1 MIKKYITSEDLNTSI
16 EIFQDINIIT
26 GFNGSGKTTL
36 LNKILSL
43 NKKSSSM
50 YNRLN
55 GIPSC
60 FSDYPEVIKE
70 LNEYFERLN
79 KNLLIKNNELLCE
92 IKGKEYPY
100 SILSENE
107 RYLIDLLY
115 WVYVSSQEYVTLLI
129 DNIETGLHIDFQ
141 EDLLSSLLRLAPE
154 TQFFIVTHSPSIVM
168 DGYLDSFLNMK
179 EFNSFLN
186 DE

>member
-1 MIKKYITSEDLNTSI
+1 MIKKYITNEDLKTSV

-43 NKKSSSM
+43 NEESSSM

-55 GIPSC
+55 GLPPNFI
-60 FSDYPEVIKE
+60 DYPEVLKE
-70 LNEYFERLN
+70 LNGYFENLN
-79 KNLLIKNNELLCE
+79 KTLLIRNNELLCE
-92 IKGKEYPY
+92 IEGKEYPC
-100 SILSENE
+100 SVLSENE
-107 RYLIDLLY
+107 RYLIDLLF
-115 WVYVSSQEYVTLLI
+115 WVYVSSQEYDTLLI

-141 EDLLSSLLRLAPE
+141 EDLLSSLLKLAPE

-168 DGYLDSFLNMK
+168 DGYLDSFLNIK

-186 DE
+186 DK